1 MIPDDCHAGGIMS
14 GDKKLKQI
22 LQPRP
27 FRSILIKPRI
37 YKALTVAGSDPS
49 GGAGIQADLK
59 TFANFEVFGS
69 AVITALTAQNTVRV
83 TGIHPVPP
91 EFIRLQM
98 EAVLDDLG
106 PQPVKTGM
114 IPDSASIRTVLEVIR
129 ERSLLELVVDPV
141 LVATSGD
148 ALVTETTVED
158 LKALI
163 GAALL
168 VTPNLEEASRLTGVE
183 TRNIDDMKEAA
194 LQLYQT
200 GVKNVLIKGGH
211 LLDDATDLYFDGKEF
226 VLLKEKKIP
235 VGPTHGTGCA
245 YAAAITA
252 GLAKGMSL
260 LDAVINGKIFVTRA
274 LKFALEV
281 GQGSRVLNFHV

>member
-1 MIPDDCHAGGIMS
+1 MS